1 MAATSALQRPPGVN
15 GTTHPDTKEVA
26 EYQKILNIRDEI
38 FSGSH
43 PRLKVPQNV
52 IRKITPRSIRTPS
65 TPVLPP
71 SVQQQ
76 QQQQQRQS
84 AEAIGA
90 AKGQEARIGPSSST
104 GTPLATTVSAAGRS
118 PLPAG
123 GRVSTKPTSEI
134 DPIFLTKSD
143 DLIRAEMQ
151 LQRQRLERSLRDQ
164 LEQKRYN
171 ATQKPPPNASKP
183 DFDVSEVL
191 DKAWEIVKPISVHEV
206 ETANGNVAAS
216 DSFDENSFYSSR
228 APDSPQNEP
237 SQTSPIS
244 EKPSRAMDLDNADAD
259 VRIDRRSNGAPDYEP
274 APYNPVPSQYD
285 TSRRSPVNIPP
296 RGPSPRPQRIPEPPV
311 AYEEPEYSPPGPDVP
326 MSRPREA
333 VDEGLGLGRNGRRRS
348 DYRTSD
354 VEQDT
359 QRVRVVNNHITSPAA
374 PQPSRVSPLA
384 VSRMPSFQGRRGRQ
398 DRQADKPVGSGSR
411 RTSPEGPTQQPMSR
425 KRRRVQEQRE
435 RRPIEERRVVESPEI
450 PYIKPEP
457 VSPPPFT
464 DVPVSSHDRARVARG
479 PTVVDLDA
487 LPYSPGMERR
497 VYDEHYVDDAGI
509 PRASSR
515 IGYRPLREAR
525 DLRRVASLQNARQ
538 EYAQDYAEPEPVP
551 RYTRAAS
558 YAVAAHR
565 PPAEREVY
573 YEEPAQPQYTRRYL
587 TRAPS
592 PTSPRY
598 RDEYAEAPRIMGPP
612 PQRRVVIDAD
622 GNRYYESVAPKLAPP
637 PPPPRFTRVEEY
649 DDAVPIRAGTAR
661 AVSVM
666 EHPYGDHRYQQEMP
680 PPPPVAY
687 RRAPEYARS
696 VAPEPRVYER
706 EPEQRHAGLRSGS
719 VQVVDYPPRRAPYA
733 EDEAY
738 PREEVVRMSSVR
750 PPPSRYEEYRE
761 PVPRMQ
767 SVRPVAREMS
777 VYVHDEPRPRPAY
790 MPAERPAYPVVR
802 PVREERYFED
812 EEPGHGPEVVRRVS
826 RHY

>member
-1 MAATSALQRPPGVN
+1 MAATSAPQRPPGVN
-15 GTTHPDTKEVA
+15 GTTHPDAKEIT

-38 FSGSH
+38 FSGNH

-52 IRKITPRSIRTPS
+52 IRKITPRAIQTPS
-65 TPVLPP
+65 TPVPPP
-71 SVQQQ
+71 SI
-76 QQQQQRQS
+76 QQQQRQS
-84 AEAIGA
+84 AEAIGTT
-90 AKGQEARIGPSSST
+90 KGQELRAALSSST
-104 GTPLATTVSAAGRS
+104 GTPLATAVGTAGRS
-118 PLPAG
+118 PLAAG

-164 LEQKRYN
+164 LEQKRLN
-171 ATQKPPPNASKP
+171 ATQKPPPHESKP

-191 DKAWEIVKPISVHEV
+191 DKAWEIVKPISAHEV
-206 ETANGNVAAS
+206 EAANGNIAAS

-237 SQTSPIS
+237 SQASPVS
-244 EKPSRAMDLDNADAD
+244 EKQSRTMDLDNADAD
-259 VRIDRRSNGAPDYEP
+259 VRIDRRSNGAREYEP
-274 APYNPVPSQYD
+274 ATCNPAPSQYD
-285 TSRRSPVNIPP
+285 VGRRSPVNIPP
-296 RGPSPRPQRIPEPPV
+296 RPSPPPRIPEPPV

-326 MSRPREA
+326 MSRPREP
-333 VDEGLGLGRNGRRRS
+333 VDEGSGLRSTGRGRPDHRAS
-348 DYRTSD
+348 DF
-354 VEQDT
+354 EHDT

-398 DRQADKPVGSGSR
+398 DRQADRPLGNSSR
-411 RTSPEGPTQQPMSR
+411 RTSPEGPVQQPMSR
-425 KRRRVQEQRE
+425 KRRRVQEQRD
-435 RRPIEERRVVESPEI
+435 RRTIEERRVVESPET
-450 PYIKPEP
+450 PFIKPEP

-464 DVPVSSHDRARVARG
+464 DVPVSSHDRPRVARG
-479 PTVVDLDA
+479 PTVVDVDA
-487 LPYSPGMERR
+487 LPYSPGAERR
-497 VYDEHYVDDAGI
+497 VYEDHYVDDAGI

-515 IGYRPLREAR
+515 VGYRPLRETR

-551 RYTRAAS
+551 RYTRATS
-558 YAVAAHR
+558 YAVAGPR
-565 PPAEREVY
+565 PPVEREVY
-573 YEEPAQPQYTRRYL
+573 CEEPAQPQYTRRYL
-587 TRAPS
+587 TRVPS

-598 RDEYAEAPRIMGPP
+598 RDEYAEPSRIMGPPP

-637 PPPPRFTRVEEY
+637 PLPPRFTRVEEY
-649 DDAVPIRAGTAR
+649 DDAVPVRAGTVR

-680 PPPPVAY
+680 PPPPVTY
-687 RRAPEYARS
+687 RRAAPEYARS

-706 EPEQRHAGLRSGS
+706 EPEQRHAPLRSGS
-719 VQVVDYPPRRAPYA
+719 VQVVDYPPRRAPYV

-738 PREEVVRMSSVR
+738 PREVVRMSSVR
-750 PPPSRYEEYRE
+750 PPPSRYEEHRE
-761 PVPRMQ
+761 LVPRMQ

-777 VYVHDEPRPRPAY
+777 VYVHDEPRPHPAY
-790 MPAERPAYPVVR
+790 LPAERSSYQVAR
-802 PVREERYFED
+802 PVRDERYFED